1 MSSIQQRIINSMM
14 NKYIQNKSE
23 IRLSDIVAIKRD
35 IENEETDEKFFLI
48 GEQKY
53 KIILAK
59 IDKLQ
64 KENDEMQEL
73 MLEMIKLLQSNLNK
87 K

>member
-35 IENEETDEKFFLI
+35 IENEKTDEKFFLI